1 MIARILASTK
11 MELTPAVAPATEE
24 VDPFVG
30 RTYRVLFAALAGI
43 ALLGIASYRWLPG
56 GWVIPLGT
64 ADSILWV
71 LCGWFSWRRPVVV
84 VFPIFSVVTGLFLG
98 QLAHSSPDAFLYAAI
113 LTLISFGGLTVYVHF
128 TKRDFSFLRGFLC
141 VAFFILL
148 VGGCI
153 VPFSHSHREHVA
165 YAAFGTFVFL
175 CWILYDTGQITENAE
190 EELTPGVAAFELL
203 LDIIALHDW
212 MIDLLKE
219 TMGRSSEE

>member
-1 MIARILASTK
+1 MESIPAIA
-11 MELTPAVAPATEE
+11 PAVEADA
-24 VDPFVG
+24 DPFVG
-30 RTYRVLFAALAGI
+30 QTYRVLFAALAGI
-43 ALLGIASYRWLPG
+43 TLVGVASYRWLPG
-56 GWVIPLGT
+56 SWVIPLGT

-71 LCGWFSWRRPVVV
+71 LCGWLSWRRPVAL

-113 LTLISFGGLTVYVHF
+113 LTLISFGGLTVYVHY
-128 TKRDFSFLRGFLC
+128 TRQDFSFLRGFLC

-148 VGGCI
+148 VGGFI
-153 VPFSHSHREHVA
+153 VPFSHSHREHIV

-175 CWILYDTGQITENAE
+175 CWILYDTSQISENA

-212 MIDLLKE
+212 MIDLLKA
-219 TMGRSSEE
+219 TKGWFNEE